1 MIPGICLKI
10 SWMGTEVQ
18 KKQDWL
24 KVINCRSWL
33 GGTCKFALLSS
44 VFSAG
49 LKFST
54 IKHLKTDKVSIKMF
68 GYIPSQLLGCI

>member
-1 MIPGICLKI
+1 MAAG
-10 SWMGTEVQ
+10 GE
-18 KKQDWL
+18 
-24 KVINCRSWL
+24 KVINGERKKNL
-33 GGTCKFALLSS
+33 FEPGRAYMELHYPILSA
-44 VFSAG
+44 SAG